1 MRFTVK
7 YRDIVV
13 CVAHSSACYPPVASP
28 LTRPRAAVPAHHLLT
43 RCRTNVYEYSDWN
56 EYSFYYL
63 KESSP
68 ISSFIVTYRPRNV
81 LMRKFVLSAISVIAS
96 LVCVTGPAYAGIG
109 HAVSFPSVPNIPVAS
124 DLSFHGF
131 FRHHQPVKI
140 LFAIG
145 QPGGQTSESLINAA
159 LVIKYLESK
168 GYRYKIH
175 FVFYSKGVLVAD
187 RLNQRYSAGW
197 APLIEALHR
206 KGVTFSVCHNAM
218 VLLHVKR
225 AEVFPFMQI
234 APAGI
239 LSVVE
244 YQDKGYVPIF
254 NPNSVTGAAFIH
266 PGR

>member
-1 MRFTVK
+1 MRRRMLSVMSF
-7 YRDIVV
+7 
-13 CVAHSSACYPPVASP
+13 VAALTLLAMPVLASAG
-28 LTRPRAAVPAHHLLT
+28 
-43 RCRTNVYEYSDWN
+43 
-56 EYSFYYL
+56 
-63 KESSP
+63 ES
-68 ISSFIVTYRPRNV
+68 
-81 LMRKFVLSAISVIAS
+81 
-96 LVCVTGPAYAGIG
+96 
-109 HAVSFPSVPNIPVAS
+109 VSFPSVPNIPI
-124 DLSFHGF
+124 DPGLSFGGF

-159 LVIKYLESK
+159 LVIKYLASK

-197 APLIEALHR
+197 APLLEALHT

-218 VLLHVKR
+218 VLLHVKSD
-225 AEVFPFMQI
+225 EIFPFMTI

-239 LSVVE
+239 LAVVE
-244 YQDKGYVPIF
+244 YEDKGYMPIF

-266 PGR
+266 PGH